1 MFGQKNGQIL
11 GKIVHKI
18 SSQLATII
26 WISCENS
33 LINLVYL
40 KKRSKLF
47 GQILTKIDQ
56 IKDYWSKKWDFRK
69 MSKFFWF
76 FGHNF

>member
-1 MFGQKNGQIL
+1 MFGQKNSQIL

-18 SSQLATII
+18 PSKLATII

-40 KKRSKLF
+40 KKISKLF
-47 GQILTKIDQ
+47 EQVLTKIDQ
-56 IKDYWSKKWDFRK
+56 IKDYCSKKWDFRK
-69 MSKFFWF
+69 MSKFIWL
-76 FGHNF
+76 